1 MQYLRIED
9 EIGYSKKRSEIRRR
23 IEDMFLNEGFIQIEP
38 SAFEDFSK
46 YTLLNKKIKKES
58 MVKVISGGSDVL
70 ILRPDITTNII
81 KSLIPRWQD
90 GLKLKLFYSSTVF
103 RSNEAS
109 SVREIRQMG
118 AEYLGEASLKAD
130 KDVILLALRALK
142 NFNSKFILEVSS
154 SKYINGLLKE
164 ISIGES
170 CEKELKDLIYRKNR
184 YELINYMED
193 MKLSK
198 ELYDTLANIM
208 DLQGSIEAVE
218 AAARQYCLNDEMEEA
233 LEELKALNDFI
244 EKEGGKR
251 YVHYDLSMVT
261 ELDYYDGLIFKGY
274 LPNSYTAIISGG
286 RYDSFT
292 EAFGKKV
299 PAIGFSIDIDEL
311 TEIKFEEAQ

>member
-9 EIGYSKKRSEIRRR
+9 EIGYSKKRCEIRRR

-46 YTLLNKKIKKES
+46 YTLLNKRIKRES

-81 KSLIPRWQD
+81 KRLIPRWQD
-90 GLKLKLFYSSTVF
+90 GLKLRLFYSSTVF

-109 SVREIRQMG
+109 NIREIRQMG
-118 AEYLGEASLKAD
+118 AEYLGEASLDAD
-130 KDVILLALRALK
+130 KEVILSALK
-142 NFNSKFILEVSS
+142 VLQSFNGRFILEMSS
-154 SKYINGLLKE
+154 SKYIDGLLKE
-164 ISIGES
+164 IHADEDR
-170 CEKELKDLIYRKNR
+170 EKQLKELIYRKNR
-184 YELINYMED
+184 YELINHMED

-198 ELYDTLANIM
+198 EIYDALADIMNI
-208 DLQGSIEAVE
+208 QGSIEDVK
-218 AAARQYCLNDEMEEA
+218 AAARKHCLNEEMEEA
-233 LEELKALNDFI
+233 LNELEELNDFI
-244 EKEGGKR
+244 EKEGGKS

-274 LPNSYTAIISGG
+274 LPNSYRAIISGG

-292 EAFGKKV
+292 EIFGKRV